1 MKKKIVQYALAFTA
15 ITAML
20 CISTMAATITPSTSV
35 ITVDGVAT
43 TFEAYTID
51 GNNYVKLRDV
61 AYALSGTSAQF
72 DVGWDGTSIYLADD
86 LAYTAVGGEMSGS
99 ATYASGTLN
108 QTMIYVDG
116 VSRPVMAYT
125 IGQNNFFKL
134 RDVAQLMDFGV
145 DWSQETGTVVIDS
158 TVGYTI
164 PEITSGVNL
173 NTSLLMTVGES
184 IGSLT
189 DRLGSASG
197 PDSYGRLSYNNG
209 LFVATALSTYAD
221 NDVVAILS
229 GITAAD
235 LFTNCPSTMSASQVI
250 ALFGNGYTE
259 EFDGYLIGCSF
270 GEIDIFIY
278 TDSNFNVSPNSTVVC
293 NAYPYYT
300 YDNVYDPNDLPEFPA
315 ATVTTTDTAEVTFV
329 NIEGY
334 WERTP
339 TEGVSAGGWTYTNR
353 LEVTITDQTAEQLT
367 FSTVYS
373 SYRSA
378 DVGETVAYSTD
389 GGLTYVA
396 EAATDSFCNTCYITL
411 AYQDG
416 QLYYDSDLI
425 ATDPMANFAHSIT
438 DLLHR

>member
-1 MKKKIVQYALAFTA
+1 MKKKIIQYALAFTA

-20 CISTMAATITPSTSV
+20 CITTMAATITPSTAT

-72 DVGWDGTSIYLADD
+72 DVGWDGTAIYLADD
-86 LAYTAVGGEMSGS
+86 LAYTAVGGEMTGS
-99 ATYASGTLN
+99 ATYTSGTLN

-116 VSRPVMAYT
+116 VARPVMAYT
-125 IGQNNFFKL
+125 IADNNFFKL

-164 PEITSGVNL
+164 PETTDGVNL

-184 IGSLT
+184 VGSLT
-189 DRLGSASG
+189 DRLGTASG
-197 PDSYGRLSYNNG
+197 PDDYGCLSYSNG
-209 LFVATALSTYAD
+209 LYAGTALGTYAD
-221 NDVVAILS
+221 NDVVTSLS

-259 EFDGYLIGCSF
+259 ESEGYLIDCTF

-278 TDSNFNVSPNSTVVC
+278 TDSNFNVSPNSTVIC

-300 YDNVYDPNDLPEFPA
+300 YYNVYDPNNLPEFPA
-315 ATVTTTDTAEVTFV
+315 AAATTTDTADTDFV

-339 TEGVSAGGWTYTNR
+339 TEGTSAGGWTYTNI
-353 LEVTITDQTAEQLT
+353 LEVTISNQTATQLT
-367 FSTVYS
+367 FSTNYS
-373 SYRSA
+373 SYRTA

-396 EAATDSFCNTCYITL
+396 EAATDSFYNTCCITL

-416 QLYYDSDLI
+416 QLYYDSNLI
-425 ATDPMANFAHSIT
+425 ATDPMANFAHSVS